1 MDFSLKPYR
10 LKLLSLLSLFFLG
23 CEQSSQTAS
32 DVSHSINAKTEYGYA
47 AIATPDNFGS
57 DVSQEI
63 LNKGG
68 NAVDAAIATGFALA
82 VTYIDAGN
90 IGGGGF
96 MTIKMNDEVAF
107 LDYREKAPKA
117 AHRDMYLDE
126 NGDVIEYS
134 TLIGGQAVGVPGT
147 VAGFWKAHQRFGKLS
162 WEELVNPA
170 IKLAEEGFLPA
181 KILVDDI
188 QSMKDWFKD
197 KTNFSKYFL
206 SINASENFKQP
217 ELANTLR
224 RIAKFGA
231 DDFYSG
237 ETAKLIVEQM
247 RESDGLITME
257 DLNSYEAVWREPLR
271 SNWRNY
277 EVISAPPP
285 SSGGFAIIQ
294 LLKMKDYLDHFFSGL
309 EHNSAQYIHLVA
321 EMEKR
326 VFADRAE
333 YLGDPDFFD
342 VDIEKLI
349 SEEYIA
355 RRALEVNPNAI
366 SSLESVDPG
375 LESPDT
381 THYSIV
387 DQWGNAVS
395 NTYTINWNYGSG
407 VVVEGAGFLLN
418 NEMDDFSAKPGVPN
432 IFGVVGNVAN
442 EIQPEKRMLSSMS
455 PTILLKDGN
464 VEMVLGTP
472 GGSTIFT
479 SVFQTIVNI
488 MDFDMSPYEA
498 IESTRFHHQ
507 LLPPDEIT
515 YNGFTIGNPL
525 PKETI
530 SQLGE
535 KGYKAIPHDYDFGD
549 VQVIV
554 REDESWIAASD
565 PRDRG
570 DSRIISVPTSQE
582 NQ

>member
-10 LKLLSLLSLFFLG
+10 LILLSLLSLFFLG

-32 DVSHSINAKTEYGYA
+32 DVSHSRNAKTEYVYA

-117 AHRDMYLDE
+117 AHRDMYLDK

-147 VAGFWKAHQRFGKLS
+147 VAGFWKAHQRFGKLP

-247 RESDGLITME
+247 KESDGLITME

-554 REDESWIAASD
+554 REDESWITASD

-570 DSRIISVPTSQE
+570 DSRIISVPKSQE

>member
-10 LKLLSLLSLFFLG
+10 LILLSLLSLFFLG
-23 CEQSSQTAS
+23 CEQSNQTAS
-32 DVSHSINAKTEYGYA
+32 DVSLSRNAKTEYGYA

-134 TLIGGQAVGVPGT
+134 SLIGGQAVGVPGT
-147 VAGFWKAHQRFGKLS
+147 VAGFWKAHQRFGKLP

-247 RESDGLITME
+247 KESDGLITME

-549 VQVIV
+549 VQVIM

>member
-10 LKLLSLLSLFFLG
+10 LILLSLLSLFFLG
-23 CEQSSQTAS
+23 CEQSNQTAS
-32 DVSHSINAKTEYGYA
+32 DVSLSRNAKTEYGYA

-134 TLIGGQAVGVPGT
+134 SLIGGQAVGVPGT
-147 VAGFWKAHQRFGKLS
+147 VAGFWKAHQRFGKLP

-247 RESDGLITME
+247 KESDGLITME

-488 MDFDMSPYEA
+488 MDFDMSPYQA

-549 VQVIV
+549 VQVIM